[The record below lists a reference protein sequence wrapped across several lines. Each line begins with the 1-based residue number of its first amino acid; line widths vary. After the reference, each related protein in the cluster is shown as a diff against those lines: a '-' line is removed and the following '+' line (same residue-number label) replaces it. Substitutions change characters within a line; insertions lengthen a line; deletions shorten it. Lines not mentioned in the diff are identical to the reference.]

1 MAGQRSAARCAALRE
16 IYAAE
21 GSDWFWWYGP
31 DFSTE
36 NDGLFDDLF
45 RQHLK
50 NVYTI
55 CRKLPPPALDQAITA
70 PVASATDTIVLL
82 KVAAM

>member
-1 MAGQRSAARCAALRE
+1 VRALDAGGLSREKAEAALLE

-36 NDGLFDDLF
+36 NDALFDDLF

-50 NVYTI
+50 NVYT
-55 CRKLPPPALDQAITA
+55 L
-70 PVASATDTIVLL
+70 
-82 KVAAM
+82 